1 MSPAPSVRQ
10 VTELQGLVPEFR
22 RLIGESLAP
31 FTDAALEYDFYREW
45 NGGWRVRV
53 ELSGSARGRLEFVLF
68 YTPADALLALPHPTP
83 AAWRGRGFS
92 AADGTR
98 WMFTAEGDVVPV
110 PDAAGAAGAAGAPS

>member
-1 MSPAPSVRQ
+1 MSAGANVRE

-31 FTDAALEYDFYREW
+31 FTDAALEYDFFREW

-53 ELSGSARGRLEFVLF
+53 ELSGSASGRLEFVLF
-68 YTPADALLALPHPTP
+68 YTPANALLALPHPTP

-98 WMFTAEGDVVPV
+98 WMFTADGGVVPA
-110 PDAAGAAGAAGAPS
+110 PDAAGASSTAGATP